1 MGHNL
6 CRHSTMNN
14 RRYGN
19 IFPLIQSALDREI
32 QGLSF
37 DAWYAI
43 EIM

>member
-1 MGHNL
+1 MGRDL

-14 RRYGN
+14 YRYGN

-37 DAWYAI
+37 DIWYAV

>member
-1 MGHNL
+1 MGRDL

-14 RRYGN
+14 YRYDN
-19 IFPLIQSALDREI
+19 IFPLVRSVLDREI

-37 DAWYAI
+37 DVWYAV